1 MKIILRIVK
10 IILLIVGLE
19 TGYAERSRIFVQAS
33 AIFVQASAESNLFGL
48 CRAQPK
54 MSINRACS
62 YCRAQPKI
70 SKKRSRKV
78 RVYEPMSGQE
88 KPVISDGFEVQ
99 TIHAQ
104 PVWLQTV
111 MRISAGLKGFTGK
124 LMRNARARKHIS
136 AFSESRPNAHIH
148 APFLYI
154 FFEIFGCEK
163 SCASRANKMNNCR
176 THCIFPNHTTKERME
191 SELWMQSTLRTSA
204 RTTMRHTINS

>member
-1 MKIILRIVK
+1 MKTILLIVK

-54 MSINRACS
+54 MSRNRACS

-78 RVYEPMSGQE
+78 RVYEPISGQD

-99 TIHAQ
+99 TIHSQ
-104 PVWLQTV
+104 PVWIQAV

-136 AFSESRPNAHIH
+136 AFSKARPNAHIH
-148 APFLYI
+148 APFLVRFSLRFSAAKNRALRGQIKWTIAEHTAYSQTI
-154 FFEIFGCEK
+154 QRRNVWNPSCGCK
-163 SCASRANKMNNCR
+163 V
-176 THCIFPNHTTKERME
+176 HCVPLQEQ
-191 SELWMQSTLRTSA
+191 LWG
-204 RTTMRHTINS
+204 IP

>member
-33 AIFVQASAESNLFGL
+33 AIFVQASAKSNLFGL

-54 MSINRACS
+54 MSRNRACS

-78 RVYEPMSGQE
+78 RVYEPMSGQD

-104 PVWLQTV
+104 PVWIQTV

-136 AFSESRPNAHIH
+136 AFSKARQTLIYMHLFLIFSLRFSAAKNRALRGQIKWTIAEHTAYSQTIQRRNVWNPNC
-148 APFLYI
+148 
-154 FFEIFGCEK
+154 GCK
-163 SCASRANKMNNCR
+163 V
-176 THCIFPNHTTKERME
+176 HCVPLQEQ
-191 SELWMQSTLRTSA
+191 LWG
-204 RTTMRHTINS
+204 IP